1 MINPLLYFLIIFM
14 VSKPEIIGEQI
25 LKRVLS
31 RNKDYGGILVEITG
45 AQGTSKTSTLLSF
58 MKTTIRE
65 HPNEKIFFR
74 EQMDAPL
81 QIFKLGQGQ
90 YKFFIKRDSNIV
102 FRNRDKHLQIIDMN
116 PGEFSTY
123 KELYDKAIP
132 GKVNVVFFDSNA
144 EWMSFITYLR
154 SAGEWVNIFVD
165 EMADICPAVNRGAM
179 FKQILDFSGVM
190 GAVRRCMMNVFYN
203 TQTAQDIDWK
213 VRKKVMLKILL
224 PGAIADKDTRVTQKA
239 IDNLIR
245 DPVHGNEA
253 YLDAGGEFGKVRF
266 TDIFKPISGYHI
278 EAHQQWISQ
287 RNEVPEENGMEEFN
301 GLRKTVTTT

>member
-1 MINPLLYFLIIFM
+1 MS
-14 VSKPEIIGEQI
+14 SKPEIIGEQI

-58 MKTTIRE
+58 ISTTIRS

-74 EQMDAPL
+74 EQVDAPL
-81 QIFKLGQGQ
+81 QIFKLGKEQ
-90 YKFFIKRDSNIV
+90 YQFFVKKSSNIV
-102 FRNRDKHLQIIDMN
+102 FRNRDKQLQIIDLH
-116 PGEFSTY
+116 PIYFSTY
-123 KELYDKAIP
+123 KELYNKSQP
-132 GKVNVVFFDSNA
+132 GKVSVVFFDSNA
-144 EWMSFITYLR
+144 EWMEFITFLR
-154 SAGEWVNIFVD
+154 SVGEWVNVFID
-165 EMADICPAVNRGAM
+165 EIADICPAVNRGAL
-179 FKQILDFSGVM
+179 FKQIVDFAGVM

-213 VRKKVMLKILL
+213 IRKKVMLKILL
-224 PGAIADKDTRVTQKA
+224 PGAIADRDTRVTQKA
-239 IDNLIR
+239 IDNLVR

-278 EAHQQWISQ
+278 EAHQQWLAPK
-287 RNEVPEENGMEEFN
+287 EEENGE
-301 GLRKTVTTT
+301 V